1 MLSRMLISSVASVVL
16 VLGAISPRQA
26 DAQNVTQPLVRILD
40 INVESVVAQGGQ
52 LVANAVVTLEVVGR
66 TVTQDVQIPLALD
79 GSPGAVCDI
88 LNLAVGP
95 LHLEVLGLVVDLDD
109 CNGGPV
115 TVDITAMPGEG
126 KLLGNLLCAV
136 AGLLDSGIDLG
147 SILNELPA
155 PKVTDLTGAIRDVL
169 NAVLGELLDTGV
181 AGRAA
186 AAQQVGGQHRCDILS
201 LEIPDGLT
209 LDLLGLVL
217 DTSGIC
223 LDVYAEEGSG
233 NLLGNLLCN
242 LSHLLDR
249 PANAN
254 ALQAQVRNIL
264 RLLDRLGL

>member
-1 MLSRMLISSVASVVL
+1 MLVSSVASAVL
-16 VLGAISPRQA
+16 VLGAVSPRQA

-40 INVESVVAQGGQ
+40 IDVQSVVAQGGQ
-52 LVANAVVTLEVVGR
+52 LVANAVVTLDVVGR
-66 TVTQDVQIPLALD
+66 TVTRQVQIPLALD
-79 GSPGAVCDI
+79 GSPGVPCDI

-95 LHLEVLGLVVDLDD
+95 LHLDVLGLIVDLDD
-109 CNGGPV
+109 CHGGPV

-126 KLLGNLLCAV
+126 NLLGNLLCDV
-136 AGLLDSGIDLG
+136 AGLLDNGLDLG

-155 PKVTDLTGAIRDVL
+155 ANLTALTGAIRDVL

-181 AGRAA
+181 AARAA
-186 AAQQVGGQHRCDILS
+186 AVQQAGGQHRCDILS
-201 LEIPDGLT
+201 LEIPDGLR
-209 LDLLGLVL
+209 LDVLGLVV

-223 LDVYAEEGSG
+223 LEVYAEEGSG

-254 ALQAQVRNIL
+254 ALQAQVRNII